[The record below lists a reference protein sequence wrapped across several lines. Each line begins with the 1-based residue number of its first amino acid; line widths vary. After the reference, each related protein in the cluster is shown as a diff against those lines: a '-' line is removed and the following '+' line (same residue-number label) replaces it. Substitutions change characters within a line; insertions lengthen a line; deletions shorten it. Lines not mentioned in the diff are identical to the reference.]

1 MPYWKIKN
9 KFLHGYVYIF
19 FGGVE
24 GIIYNSWSKSLFFDL
39 IYYFFDLINF
49 LGLIYQSWPNCL
61 INFLLGMRPMTGT
74 TSRATTAQATSRA
87 KSAPGKR
94 PPPRSSPNPS
104 VVVVSTPDNSR
115 PSTASPLRIHPSSL
129 FRPASSP
136 HTRKGARSP
145 PDATFKTR
153 LSSWKEEIWWKCFS
167 LSFLYQ
173 MKCNSL
179 LCVKYPQIV

>member
-1 MPYWKIKN
+1 M
-9 KFLHGYVYIF
+9 FIF
-19 FGGVE
+19 FWGGME

-94 PPPRSSPNPS
+94 LPPRSSPNPS

-153 LSSWKEEIWWKCFS
+153 LSSWKEEIWWKCFRVFCIKWNVIHFCV
-167 LSFLYQ
+167 LNTPKLY
-173 MKCNSL
+173 KSIKL
-179 LCVKYPQIV
+179 LFF